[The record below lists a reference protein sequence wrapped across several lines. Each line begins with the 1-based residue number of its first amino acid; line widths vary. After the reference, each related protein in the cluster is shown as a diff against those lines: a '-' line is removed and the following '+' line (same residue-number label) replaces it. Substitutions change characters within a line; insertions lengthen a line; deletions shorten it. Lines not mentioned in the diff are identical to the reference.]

1 MPENI
6 TLQARITAPDNIP
19 LIGEQRPYVEFK
31 FHPAMLPEQV
41 DTFEIFMSRLMLAF
55 YPADLAGMVICTPA
69 FIQLWPVDIQRDFAA
84 VPGRGFK
91 FPVADLR
98 SFRDLGYVITR
109 KTDDLPAETMEI
121 SDITTPNAS

>member
-1 MPENI
+1 MQLFTPDG
-6 TLQARITAPDNIP
+6 RIIAPDNIP
-19 LIGEQRPYVEFK
+19 LIGEQRPYVEFAFHKDMLTNDIDK
-31 FHPAMLPEQV
+31 FEV
-41 DTFEIFMSRLMLAF
+41 FMSRLMLAF

-69 FIQLWPVDIQRDFAA
+69 FIQLWPADIQRDFAA

-98 SFRDLGYVITR
+98 SFSDLGYVIAR
-109 KTDDLPAETMEI
+109 KTDDLPAESMEI

>member
-1 MPENI
+1 MQQFTMP
-6 TLQARITAPDNIP
+6 QGRIIAPDNIP
-19 LIGEQRPYVEFK
+19 LIGEQRPYVEFMFHKDMLTDNIDK
-31 FHPAMLPEQV
+31 FEV
-41 DTFEIFMSRLMLAF
+41 FMSRLMLAF

-91 FPVADLR
+91 FPVDDLR
-98 SFRDLGYVITR
+98 SFSDLGYVITR